1 MTARVSPRVR
11 YPAQASGLWRKDAG
25 TSRKAAVATTAVRR
39 GPGAVADHRLT
50 IRTVS
55 LVFVGRPGGLRAQ

>member
-1 MTARVSPRVR
+1 MTVRVSPRMCC
-11 YPAQASGLWRKDAG
+11 PAQASGLWQKGAG
-25 TSRKAAVATTAVRR
+25 TSRKAAVGTTAVR

-55 LVFVGRPGGLRAQ
+55 